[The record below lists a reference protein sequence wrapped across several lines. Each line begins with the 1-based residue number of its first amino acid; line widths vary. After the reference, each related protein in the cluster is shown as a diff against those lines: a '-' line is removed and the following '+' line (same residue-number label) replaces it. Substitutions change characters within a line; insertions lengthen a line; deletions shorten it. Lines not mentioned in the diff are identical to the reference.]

1 MKDYNNYKIWK
12 SLRSTLMQ
20 DLTFSTPDDVFI
32 YTNFKMTSPFN
43 MDEKQILFAE
53 SFEEAAGYF
62 RHIFLYDLLVDATDD
77 LALDKLLR
85 TKERQE
91 DALFLLDLWFRAGK
105 TLHKSDVKRA
115 LLNLTKEF
123 NQRFNNGDEVQYE
136 FKVLNGANGLKR
148 FLKSKY
154 KDNENFDAKRLDDIC
169 SNQLFA
175 GKLLNDFIIDL
186 FEE

>member
-1 MKDYNNYKIWK
+1 MKDYNDYKIWK

-62 RHIFLYDLLVDATDD
+62 RHIFLYDLMVDATDD

-85 TKERQE
+85 TKDRQE
-91 DALFLLDLWFRAGK
+91 DALFLLDLWFRTGK
-105 TLHKSDVKRA
+105 LLHKSDVKRA

-123 NQRFNNGDEVQYE
+123 NQHFNNGVKVQYE